1 MELFTTKALLKKYCE
16 MDGAV
21 IKSADEINNFETLKK
36 VADDIQAK
44 KDDLGVDGA
53 FTSAGFDSSSDWR
66 FKTHLANLPIY
77 YEYKEDGITATDAIK
92 GTYLDNFKNLFDLYI
107 TDSTCEPKPSSSK
120 TIDDA
125 NAEFGLGGCVLSEWN
140 LGL

>member
-1 MELFTTKALLKKYCE
+1 

-66 FKTHLANLPIY
+66 FKTHLANLQSIMSTKKTESHPQMRS
-77 YEYKEDGITATDAIK
+77 K
-92 GTYLDNFKNLFDLYI
+92 DL
-107 TDSTCEPKPSSSK
+107 S
-120 TIDDA
+120 
-125 NAEFGLGGCVLSEWN
+125 
-140 LGL
+140 